1 MAKFLKGNA
10 LNAAIEEI
18 FDNCEKQLV
27 IVSPFIKLHSRFIN
41 SLKAKKGLDK
51 LEIKILFGK
60 NEKDISKSINQE
72 DFDFLKEFPNIEIR
86 YNEHLHA
93 KYYSDE
99 NKAVLSSMN
108 LYEYS
113 QNNNI
118 EFGILTNPTI
128 ISSLTS
134 SITGNSLDDDAYG
147 YFHQVIQDSEL
158 LYERK
163 PNYDKKFGGFQKSY
177 IGSETLHDDLTARLI
192 SKPKKQKSINFSSN
206 TTDIKKSVGIGYC
219 IRTGE
224 KIEFNPE
231 RPMTNKAYKMWS
243 KYEDK
248 AYQEKY
254 CHFSGEPSNGET
266 TFAKPIL
273 RKNWKKAMSN

>member
-18 FDNCEKQLV
+18 FDGCEKQLI

-60 NEKDISKSINQE
+60 NEKDISKSFNQE

-93 KYYSDE
+93 KYYSNE
-99 NKAVLSSMN
+99 NRAVLSSMN

-118 EFGILTNPTI
+118 EFGILTNPNLIT
-128 ISSLTS
+128 SLTS
-134 SITGNSLDDDAYG
+134 SFTGNSLDDEAYS
-147 YFHQVIQDSEL
+147 YFQQVLQDSDL
-158 LYERK
+158 LFNRK
-163 PNYDKKFGGFQKSY
+163 PDYESKYGGIQKSY
-177 IGSETLHDDLTARLI
+177 ITSETLHDDLSSRLI
-192 SKPKKQKSINFSSN
+192 SKPKKQKV
-206 TTDIKKSVGIGYC
+206 TKSHSKPSEEKQSVKVGYC

-224 KIEFNPE
+224 EINFNPE
-231 RPMTNKAYKMWS
+231 KPMTNKAYKMWS
-243 KYEDK
+243 KFGDK

-254 CHFSGEPSNGET
+254 CHYSGETSNGET
-266 TFAKPIL
+266 TLAKPIL
-273 RKNWKKAMSN
+273 RKYWKKAMSN

>member
-18 FDNCEKQLV
+18 FDDCEKQLI

-60 NEKDISKSINQE
+60 NEKDISKSFNQE

-118 EFGILTNPTI
+118 EFGILTNPNF
-128 ISSLTS
+128 ISNLTS
-134 SITGNSLDDDAYG
+134 SFTGNTLDDDSYG
-147 YFHQVIQDSEL
+147 YFQQVIQDSEL
-158 LYERK
+158 LFERK
-163 PNYDKKFGGFQKSY
+163 PNYEKKFGGIQKSY
-177 IGSETLHDDLTARLI
+177 IGSETLQDDLSSRLI
-192 SKPKKQKSINFSSN
+192 VKPKKQKITEFSSN
-206 TTDIKKSVGIGYC
+206 TSEAKKNVNVGYC

-224 KIEFNPE
+224 EIEFNPE
-231 RPMTNKAYKMWS
+231 KPMTNKAYKMWS
-243 KYEDK
+243 KYGDK

-254 CHFSGEPSNGET
+254 CHFSGEQSNGET
-266 TFAKPIL
+266 TIAKPIL
-273 RKNWKKAMSN
+273 RKYWKKAMNN